1 MPCVGI
7 DSGQFY
13 REELKRDQFD
23 LFQIEFSLLS
33 CCSIDRRERL
43 GLKPLRITLIRI
55 NGYQKTMGKRWD
67 GEGSSPR
74 RRGGGREGQ
83 RFTGDG
89 ELRRRPTAGCE
100 EDDDDS
106 KD

>member
-13 REELKRDQFD
+13 REELKSDQFD

-55 NGYQKTMGKRWD
+55 TRVDLWRCGYPLATHTLVLGPYR
-67 GEGSSPR
+67 
-74 RRGGGREGQ
+74 
-83 RFTGDG
+83 
-89 ELRRRPTAGCE
+89 
-100 EDDDDS
+100 
-106 KD
+106 